1 MTSDAKEGPAVSITT
16 SAPLRTLGFL
26 ALVGFSSIGTVTAAP
41 LTGTY
46 SYSTWGDVG
55 ARAGVPV
62 GTIWFDGAR
71 QSTLLTPGSISLGQF
86 ESRALPEGAG
96 LTYHNMPFYIT
107 LTTEQ
112 VGGGYGSSGGLSIEG
127 VLNGTVTGTTRSDVL
142 ATVTSIRPFGP
153 GPLPFPLASFH
164 IDAPQVL
171 AAPGV
176 NGGLT
181 TLTAR
186 IDPIPEP
193 TSWAVFAMALAAGFS
208 QFRRTRGRRAGRADG

>member
-1 MTSDAKEGPAVSITT
+1 VTSDAKERPAVSMTT
-16 SAPLRTLGFL
+16 PAPLRTIGFL
-26 ALVGFSSIGTVTAAP
+26 ALVSLSSIPIPTVTAAP

-62 GTIWFDGAR
+62 GTIDFFGTW

-96 LTYHNMPFYIT
+96 LTYHNLPFYIK
-107 LTTEQ
+107 LNTEQ
-112 VGGGYGSSGGLSIEG
+112 VGGGYASSGGLSIEG
-127 VLNGTVTGTTRSDVL
+127 VLNGTVTGTTRSDVM
-142 ATVTSIRPFGP
+142 ATVTSIQPFGP

-164 IDAPQVL
+164 IDVPQVL

-176 NGGLT
+176 NGGRT

-186 IDPIPEP
+186 IDPTALPVPEP
-193 TSWAVFAMALAAGFS
+193 TSWVVFAMSLAAGFY
-208 QFRRTRGRRAGRADG
+208 QYRRTR